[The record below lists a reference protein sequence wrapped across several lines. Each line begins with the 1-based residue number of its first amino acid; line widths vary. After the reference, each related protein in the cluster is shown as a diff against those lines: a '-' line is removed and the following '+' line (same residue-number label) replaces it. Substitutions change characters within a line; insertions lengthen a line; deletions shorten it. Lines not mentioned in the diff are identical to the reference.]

1 MGPAV
6 VILVVVFSLCVL
18 AGGLWA
24 GLRGEPKRKRSTAPR
39 RRLRKAEQIP
49 ASRTGSSDAER
60 VSWVI
65 GKMTATP
72 PRKIPA
78 DGVLRELIARVDR
91 DEFTAAIGREFR
103 TEVTLSADSL
113 GMTVAQFAHYVRHL
127 RRGQSPA
134 QPKGRKRSPKV
145 AGDVLRDLPPPL
157 LALASELGVRGE
169 WDLEK
174 SRLHVTKEYMR
185 WNARIHLAGK
195 ESERTSVQERL
206 EQIGRLREALVAR

>member
-24 GLRGEPKRKRSTAPR
+24 GLRRKPRRAPAPH
-39 RRLRKAEQIP
+39 RRLRKAAQIP
-49 ASRTGSSDAER
+49 ASRAGSSDTER
-60 VSWVI
+60 VMWVI

-72 PRKIPA
+72 PRKVPA
-78 DGVLRELIARVDR
+78 DGVLRDLIAKVDR
-91 DEFTAAIGREFR
+91 DEFAAAIGREFR
-103 TEVTLSADSL
+103 TEVTLGADNL
-113 GMTVAQFAHYVRHL
+113 GMTVAQFAHYARHL

-134 QPKGRKRSPKV
+134 QPRGRKRSPKV

-174 SRLHVTKEYMR
+174 SRLHLTKEYMR

-195 ESERTSVQERL
+195 ESERAAVQARL
-206 EQIGRLREALVAR
+206 EQIGRLREALVTR